1 MTEKIQQADWEEFFH
16 RISQDFLDWEVSV
29 QILDQR
35 FGAQMLSEGLPFNGL
50 TYDNKHGH
58 DVMELNVG
66 AGWKS
71 HQTHNIYSPRTVA
84 FEANGPGGTLDIEDV
99 SGTKTLVNFLHPMPF
114 LVEDVKSELL
124 TLG

>member
-50 TYDNKHGH
+50 T
-58 DVMELNVG
+58 L
-66 AGWKS
+66 
-71 HQTHNIYSPRTVA
+71 R
-84 FEANGPGGTLDIEDV
+84 
-99 SGTKTLVNFLHPMPF
+99 
-114 LVEDVKSELL
+114 
-124 TLG
+124 